1 MRLRGCG
8 LRLSLLESRLQAAQ
22 SAPMQRMGC
31 RAAPAHR
38 PPCGSA
44 IDFLPDC
51 RALARCVGLM
61 KHCLTLSAVA
71 FSLAFSSHA
80 ADAFVPLF
88 DGTTLTGWEQHSGKA
103 EYRVQDGAIVGKTVP
118 DTGNSFL
125 CTARRYSDFILELE
139 FKVDPSMNSGIQFR
153 SDYYT
158 KETEVEIAGKKKKFP
173 ADRVHGYQFE
183 IDPSPR
189 AYTGGV
195 YDEGRRGWLFDLK
208 NNEAARKAFKQGEWN
223 QARIEC
229 RGSSIKTLLNGV
241 PAADFTDELT
251 KEGVIA
257 LQVHGIG
264 KNAAAVGKE
273 VMWKNIRIQELK

>member
-1 MRLRGCG
+1 MNTRL
-8 LRLSLLESRLQAAQ
+8 L
-22 SAPMQRMGC
+22 
-31 RAAPAHR
+31 
-38 PPCGSA
+38 
-44 IDFLPDC
+44 
-51 RALARCVGLM
+51 
-61 KHCLTLSAVA
+61 LSAVA
-71 FSLAFSSHA
+71 LSFAFSIHA
-80 ADAFVPLF
+80 EDGFVPLF
-88 DGTTLTGWEQHSGKA
+88 DGKTLTGWEQHSGKA

-125 CTARRYSDFILELE
+125 CTAKKYADFILELE

-153 SDYYT
+153 SNYYT
-158 KETEVEIAGKKKKFP
+158 QETEVEIAGKKKKFP

-208 NNEAARKAFKQGEWN
+208 NNDAARKAFKQGEWN
-223 QARIEC
+223 KARIEC
-229 RGSSIKTLLNGV
+229 RGSSIKTFLNGV
-241 PAADFTDELT
+241 PAADLTDDVT

-264 KNAAAVGKE
+264 KKTEAVGKE
-273 VMWKNIRIQELK
+273 VMWRNIRIQEIK